1 MNESTETLVMFA
13 QLLEAKPAILGE
25 NARQSAES
33 LAADLNNLPEQDL
46 EQAAAKIRNWM
57 TQFPQEINIL
67 KKALQGQRKEVD
79 EPVETS
85 PKPII
90 PNFQII
96 EQPDGNSLIT
106 PAPASESCQ
115 PISPLLYV
123 RQTLSRW
130 IRKPS

>member
-1 MNESTETLVMFA
+1 MNESTKTLVMFA

-25 NARQSAES
+25 NARQTAES
-33 LAADLNNLPEQDL
+33 LAADLDNLSEQDL

-57 TQFPQEINIL
+57 AQFPQEIKIL
-67 KKALQGQRKEVD
+67 KKALQRQRKEFD
-79 EPVETS
+79 DPVETS

-96 EQPDGNSLIT
+96 EQSDGNSLIT
-106 PAPASESCQ
+106 PAPASESRQ

-130 IRKPS
+130 IRKQP

>member
-25 NARQSAES
+25 NARQTAES
-33 LAADLNNLPEQDL
+33 LAADLDNLSEQDL

-57 TQFPQEINIL
+57 AQFPQEIKIL
-67 KKALQGQRKEVD
+67 KKALQRQRKEFD
-79 EPVETS
+79 DPVETS

-96 EQPDGNSLIT
+96 EQSDGNSLIT
-106 PAPASESCQ
+106 PAPASESRP

-130 IRKPS
+130 IRKQP